1 MLKFCRVTSH
11 DFGKLMIKLP
21 EVFGVS
27 ADPVLSYVVRDNIDG
42 LFTSVLKEDKHVV
55 VYGASKQGKT
65 ALVSRYIPYEQNV
78 VVRLSPNTN
87 VEDIYSSIL
96 RQCGVEIELGAVEEK
111 TNAVSAT
118 LGVKAKAT
126 LWFFGE
132 GEANASGTAKA
143 GSKTQ
148 KTSKTIPFNLAIA
161 QDIAELLKEVSFN
174 KKIVLENFH
183 YLDVEK
189 QRQLSFDL
197 RSFQEMGIIFVVV
210 GVWRQ
215 KDKLRIYCPDLTDR
229 VVDVAVEPWT
239 EEEFRKVAVQGAKQL
254 NVKFSSEVIQQCI
267 ENSFGSVGV
276 FQELLKHTCMAA
288 GVQERKFQCQHIA
301 DLAYADKA
309 IKEKASQYG
318 ATHQQALELI
328 SSGNVAYSKE
338 KEKTPLHLPY
348 YLVCAILERGFA
360 GLEHGISR
368 TDITECIKQHHHR
381 KDDVRASDMSN
392 LLHNLSSLQHKK
404 GINPPLIDYDMGKR
418 QLYAIDSTFFF
429 FLRNCDLDQVKDELP
444 SPI

>member
-1 MLKFCRVTSH
+1 MT
-11 DFGKLMIKLP
+11 KLTQ
-21 EVFGVS
+21 VFGVS
-27 ADPVLSYVVRDNIDG
+27 AEPVLSYTVRDNIDG
-42 LFTSVLKEDKHVV
+42 LLTAVLKEDKHVV

-65 ALVSRYIPYEQNV
+65 ALVSRYLPYEKNV

-96 RQCGVEIELGAVEEK
+96 RQCGVEIETGKVEEN
-111 TNAVSAT
+111 TFEASAT
-118 LGVKAKAT
+118 LGIKAKAT
-126 LWFFGE
+126 IWFFGE
-132 GEANASGTAKA
+132 GEANASGGLKA
-143 GSKTQ
+143 GDKSQ
-148 KTSKTIPFNLAIA
+148 RTSKTIPFNLAVA
-161 QDIAELLKEVSFN
+161 QDIAELLKTVDFK

-183 YLDVEK
+183 YLTEEK

-197 RSFQEMGIIFVVV
+197 RSFQEMGIIFVVL

-229 VVDVAVEPWT
+229 VVDIAVEPWT
-239 EEEFRKVAVQGAKQL
+239 EDEFRKVAAEGAKHL
-254 NVKFSSEVIQQCI
+254 EVDFAPEVIQLCI

-276 FQELLKHTCMAA
+276 FQELVKHTCIAA
-288 GVQERKFQCQHIA
+288 GVSERKPSKQIIA
-301 DLAYADKA
+301 NINFAQEA
-309 IKEKASQYG
+309 IKEKADQYG

-328 SSGNVAYSKE
+328 SSGNVTHSKE

-348 YLVCAILERGFA
+348 YLVCAILEMGYG

-368 TDITECIKQHHHR
+368 SDITDRIKQHHHR

-392 LLHNLSSLQHKK
+392 LLHNLSALQHKK
-404 GINPPLIDYDMGKR
+404 GINPPLIDYDIGKR

-429 FLRNCDLDQVKDELP
+429 FLRNCDLELVRDELP
-444 SPI
+444 SPIDGGEG

>member
-1 MLKFCRVTSH
+1 MT
-11 DFGKLMIKLP
+11 KLT

-27 ADPVLSYVVRDNIDG
+27 ADPVLSYIVRDNIDG
-42 LFTSVLKEDKHVV
+42 LFTTVLKEDKHIV

-65 ALVSRYIPYEQNV
+65 ALVSRYLPYDQNV
-78 VVRLSPNTN
+78 VVRLSPSTN

-96 RQCGVEIELGAVEEK
+96 RQCGVEIETGRVEEK
-111 TNAVSAT
+111 TSETSAT
-118 LGVKAKAT
+118 LGIKAKAT
-126 LWFFGE
+126 IWFFGE
-132 GEANASGTAKA
+132 GEANASGCLKA
-143 GSKTQ
+143 GDKNQ
-148 KTSKTIPFNLAIA
+148 KTSKTIPFNLAVA
-161 QDIAELLKEVSFN
+161 QDIAELLRTVDFE

-183 YLDVEK
+183 YLAEEK

-197 RSFQEMGIIFVVV
+197 RSFQEMGIIFVVL

-239 EEEFRKVAVQGAKQL
+239 EDEFRKVAAKGAMHL
-254 NVKFSSEVIQQCI
+254 DVDFAPEVIQLCS

-276 FQELLKHTCMAA
+276 FQELVKHTCIAA
-288 GVQERKFQCQHIA
+288 GVQERQRMIQKVGDIA
-301 DLAYADKA
+301 FAVNA
-309 IKEKASQYG
+309 IQEKADQYG

-328 SSGNVAYSKE
+328 SSGNVTFSKD

-348 YLVCAILERGFA
+348 YLVCAILDMGYA

-368 TDITECIKQHHHR
+368 SEITDRIKQQHHR

-392 LLHNLSSLQHKK
+392 LLHNLSTLQHKK
-404 GINPPLIDYDMGKR
+404 GINPPLIDYDIGKR
-418 QLYAIDSTFFF
+418 QLSAIDSTFFF
-429 FLRNCDLDQVKDELP
+429 FLRNCNLAQVKEELS
-444 SPI
+444 SPIDASEG

>member
-1 MLKFCRVTSH
+1 MT
-11 DFGKLMIKLP
+11 KLTQ
-21 EVFGVS
+21 VFGVS
-27 ADPVLSYVVRDNIDG
+27 ADPVLSYIVRDNIDG
-42 LFTSVLKEDKHVV
+42 LFTAVLKEDKHVV

-65 ALVSRYIPYEQNV
+65 ALVSRYLPYDQNV

-96 RQCGVEIELGAVEEK
+96 RQSGVEIETGTVEEK
-111 TNAVSAT
+111 TSETSAT
-118 LGVKAKAT
+118 LGIKAKAT
-126 LWFFGE
+126 IWFFGE
-132 GEANASGTAKA
+132 GEANASGGLKA
-143 GSKTQ
+143 GDKSQ
-148 KTSKTIPFNLAIA
+148 KTSKTIPFNLALA
-161 QDIAELLKEVSFN
+161 QDIAELLKAVNFK

-183 YLDVEK
+183 YLAEEK

-197 RSFQEMGIIFVVV
+197 RSFQEMGIIFVVL

-239 EEEFRKVAVQGAKQL
+239 EGEFRKVAAEGAKCL
-254 NVKFSSEVIQQCI
+254 NIDFAPEVIQRCI

-288 GVQERKFQCQHIA
+288 GVSERTFLAQNIA
-301 DLAYADKA
+301 DVASAQMA
-309 IKEKASQYG
+309 VKEKADQYG

-328 SSGNVAYSKE
+328 SSGNVTHSKE

-348 YLVCAILERGFA
+348 YLVCAILEMGYA

-368 TDITECIKQHHHR
+368 SDITDKMKQHHHR

-392 LLHNLSSLQHKK
+392 LLHNLSTLQHKK
-404 GINPPLIDYDMGKR
+404 GINPPLIDYDIGKR

-429 FLRNCDLDQVKDELP
+429 FLRNCDLGLVKDELP
-444 SPI
+444 SPIDASEG